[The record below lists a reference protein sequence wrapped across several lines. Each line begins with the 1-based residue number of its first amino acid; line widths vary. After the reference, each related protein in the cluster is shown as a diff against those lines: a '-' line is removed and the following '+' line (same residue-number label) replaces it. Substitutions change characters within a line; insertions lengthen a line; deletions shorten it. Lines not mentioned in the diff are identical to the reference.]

1 MDLNVIKQRLEN
13 MNKQTSKSG
22 GGEKK
27 NLFWKPTVG
36 KQIIRVVPNK
46 FNKQNP
52 FTEMMFYY
60 GIGERVIASP
70 ANWGEKDPIMEF
82 VQKLRQTSDKENWR
96 LAKKLEAKVRT
107 FAPVLVRGMEG
118 EGVKL
123 WQFGSMVYQE
133 FLNMA
138 TDDEIGDYTDVS
150 SGRDIKLT
158 TVGPE
163 VTGTTYNKTTLSP
176 SMKVSPISGDIAE
189 VEKYLEEQVDP
200 KSVFK
205 KFTYDEIK
213 AALQKFVAPEDE
225 LEEDSITSETPVNFE
240 NDPVKSNY
248 SLNVKPK
255 ETKGDKFDSLFDEDL
270 ADDLPF

>member
-13 MNKQTSKSG
+13 MNKQSSNG

-46 FNKQNP
+46 FNKSNP

-60 GIGERVIASP
+60 GIGERVMASP
-70 ANWGEKDPIMEF
+70 TNWGEKDPIAEF
-82 VQKLRQTSDKENWR
+82 IQKLRQTSDKDNWR

-107 FAPVLVRGMEG
+107 FAPVVVRGMED

-138 TDDEIGDYTDVS
+138 TDDEIGDFTDVS

-163 VTGTTYNKTTLSP
+163 VTGTAYNKTSLSP
-176 SMKVSPISGDIAE
+176 SLKQSPLSEDGGE
-189 VEKYLEEQVDP
+189 VEKMLDDQVDP
-200 KSVFK
+200 LKVFK
-205 KFTYDEIK
+205 KFTYEEVK
-213 AALQKFVAPEDE
+213 NALAKYIDPEGDN
-225 LEEDSITSETPVNFE
+225 EEGSISSESPVSFE
-240 NDPVKSNY
+240 SDLKEEPKSNY
-248 SLNVKPK
+248 SLSSKPK
-255 ETKGDKFDSLFDEDL
+255 ETKVDKFDALFD
-270 ADDLPF
+270 DDLPF

>member
-1 MDLNVIKQRLEN
+1 MDINVLKQRLES
-13 MNKQTSKSG
+13 MNKQSSNG

-46 FNKQNP
+46 FNKANP

-60 GIGERVIASP
+60 GIGERVMASP
-70 ANWGEKDPIMEF
+70 ANWGEKDPIAEF
-82 VQKLRQTSDKENWR
+82 VAKLRQTSDKENWR

-107 FAPVLVRGMEG
+107 FAPVLVRGMED

-133 FLNMA
+133 FLNLA
-138 TDDEIGDYTDVS
+138 TDDEIGDFTDVS

-163 VTGTTYNKTTLSP
+163 VTGTAYNKTTLSP
-176 SMKVSPISGDIAE
+176 SLKQSPISEDGAE
-189 VEKYLEEQVDP
+189 VEKLLHEQVEP
-200 KSVFK
+200 TKVFK
-205 KFTYDEIK
+205 KFTYEEVK
-213 AALQKFVAPEDE
+213 AALQKFISPEDE
-225 LEEDSITSETPVNFE
+225 GEEGSISSESAVSFDSDVKATPQ
-240 NDPVKSNY
+240 SNY
-248 SLNVKPK
+248 SLSAKPK
-255 ETKGDKFDSLFDEDL
+255 ETKGDKFDSLFGDD
-270 ADDLPF
+270 DDLPF